1 MDLATVTANLAEEKY
16 ATITQFYA
24 DIELIISNSLLFN
37 RSNPD
42 FCKITNDFKKCFDKL
57 VAEPVRISTN
67 SEKQVKRKESKVSDL
82 S

>member
-1 MDLATVTANLAEEKY
+1 MGIPYYRDIVKEPMDLATIAANLSEEKY

-37 RSNPD
+37 RMNPD

-57 VAEPVRISTN
+57 VAEPVKASSN
-67 SEKQVKRKESKVSDL
+67 S
-82 S
+82 